1 MAALAGG
8 SLSRLGA
15 WQSGICGLGA
25 FSPKAEKV
33 TTIPTSDLGDSP
45 RNLPENTRPV
55 SSPRRNGGTVCLRGY
70 CWHRRVSTHR
80 ATRWWSSSSTQCGE
94 DSVQRD
100 ANAQHVCYETRCTRR
115 RRRRPLKRL
124 SRQHKNTRPTSPP
137 RRRRRRMAEP
147 CASGALACSV
157 ETIARCTLRATR
169 WWGGRRLSAM

>member
-1 MAALAGG
+1 MRSHVVNSLGG
-8 SLSRLGA
+8 FGRRLSRVWGLGKA
-15 WQSGICGLGA
+15 GFVVLGA

-33 TTIPTSDLGDSP
+33 TTIPTYL
-45 RNLPENTRPV
+45 V
-55 SSPRRNGGTVCLRGY
+55 SSAEWRGY
-70 CWHRRVSTHR
+70 CWHRRVPTHR

-100 ANAQHVCYETRCTRR
+100 ANAPTPCYDTRCTRR

>member
-1 MAALAGG
+1 MRSHVVNSLGGFGGRLPLAFGG
-8 SLSRLGA
+8 L
-15 WQSGICGLGA
+15 QSGICGLGGLL
-25 FSPKAEKV
+25 
-33 TTIPTSDLGDSP
+33 TQGG
-45 RNLPENTRPV
+45 RGHYLPW
-55 SSPRRNGGTVCLRGY
+55 RRGF
-70 CWHRRVSTHR
+70 WPRVSTHR

-100 ANAQHVCYETRCTRR
+100 ANAPTPCYETRCSRR